1 MIDKSQLI
9 FSINNTIGNSK
20 SSKTIHA
27 FNLSARTSK
36 PTIYNVV
43 QKTKWLKKIQL
54 SLIHASSLAIG
65 AGIAS
70 VAIIAV
76 FLAFGTFNDSPEL
89 VVAPTPK
96 IQEVGPTKI
105 TAATFMENGSPILG
119 DPNAPITM
127 VEFGDYQCFF
137 CNKFFHDTEDALL
150 KNYVETGKVKVIF
163 KDFTIIGADSIAAAN
178 AAHCASDQ
186 GKFWEYHDTLYNHW
200 TGENNGWAS
209 SDNLLQFAGELG
221 LDTDEFSKC
230 MTDSKYAQ
238 NIVNSNQD
246 AKDLGLTGTP
256 AFFIIGP
263 DNKVTKIGGAQPYD
277 VFERIFNSE
286 LEK

>member
-1 MIDKSQLI
+1 M
-9 FSINNTIGNSK
+9 
-20 SSKTIHA
+20 IHA
-27 FNLSARTSK
+27 
-36 PTIYNVV
+36 P
-43 QKTKWLKKIQL
+43 
-54 SLIHASSLAIG
+54 SLAIG

-70 VAIIAV
+70 VAIIVA
-76 FLAFGTFNDSPEL
+76 FLALDIFNDDTEL
-89 VVAPTPK
+89 AVEPTPT
-96 IQEVGPTKI
+96 IQESGPAKI
-105 TAATFMENGSPILG
+105 TASTFLENGSPVLG
-119 DPNAPITM
+119 NPNAPITM

-137 CNKFFHDTEDALL
+137 CNKFFHETEDSLL
-150 KNYVETGKVKVIF
+150 KNYIETGKVKVIF
-163 KDFTIIGADSIAAAN
+163 KDFTIIGADSITAAN

-200 TGENNGWAS
+200 TGENNGWVS
-209 SDNLLQFAGELG
+209 SENLLQFAGDLG
-221 LDTDEFSKC
+221 LEMDQFSKC
-230 MTDSKYAQ
+230 ITDSKYSQSIAK
-238 NIVNSNQD
+238 SNQD

>member
-1 MIDKSQLI
+1 MI
-9 FSINNTIGNSK
+9 
-20 SSKTIHA
+20 H
-27 FNLSARTSK
+27 
-36 PTIYNVV
+36 V
-43 QKTKWLKKIQL
+43 
-54 SLIHASSLAIG
+54 SSLAIG

-70 VAIIAV
+70 VTIISV
-76 FLAFGTFNDSPEL
+76 FLVFGTFNDKPEL
-89 VVAPTPK
+89 VVAPTPA
-96 IQEVGPTKI
+96 IQETGPAQI
-105 TAATFMENGSPILG
+105 TEATFMENGSPILG

-137 CNKFFHDTEDALL
+137 CNKFFHETEDVLL

-163 KDFTIIGADSIAAAN
+163 KDFTIIGADSIVAAN

-209 SDNLLQFAGELG
+209 SNNLLQFAVELE

-230 MTDSKYAQ
+230 MIDSKHTPS
-238 NIVNSNQD
+238 IINSNQD

-277 VFERIFNSE
+277 VFEKIFNSE

>member
-1 MIDKSQLI
+1 M
-9 FSINNTIGNSK
+9 
-20 SSKTIHA
+20 
-27 FNLSARTSK
+27 
-36 PTIYNVV
+36 
-43 QKTKWLKKIQL
+43 
-54 SLIHASSLAIG
+54 IHASSLAIG

-76 FLAFGTFNDSPEL
+76 FLVFGTFNDKPEL
-89 VVAPTPK
+89 AVAPTPT
-96 IQEVGPTKI
+96 IQESGPAKI

-119 DPNAPITM
+119 DPNAPITV

-137 CNKFFHDTEDALL
+137 CNKFFHETEDSLL

-163 KDFTIIGADSIAAAN
+163 KDFTIIGADSITAAN

-238 NIVNSNQD
+238 SIVNSNQD

-277 VFERIFNSE
+277 VFEKIFNSE

>member
-1 MIDKSQLI
+1 MI
-9 FSINNTIGNSK
+9 
-20 SSKTIHA
+20 H
-27 FNLSARTSK
+27 
-36 PTIYNVV
+36 V
-43 QKTKWLKKIQL
+43 
-54 SLIHASSLAIG
+54 SSLAIG

-70 VAIIAV
+70 VTIISV
-76 FLAFGTFNDSPEL
+76 FLVFGTFNDKPEL
-89 VVAPTPK
+89 VVAPTPA
-96 IQEVGPTKI
+96 IQETGPAQI
-105 TAATFMENGSPILG
+105 TEATFMENGSPILG

-137 CNKFFHDTEDALL
+137 CNKFFHETEDVLL

-163 KDFTIIGADSIAAAN
+163 KDFTIIGADSIVAAN

-209 SDNLLQFAGELG
+209 SNNLLQFAVELE

-230 MTDSKYAQ
+230 MIDSKHTP
-238 NIVNSNQD
+238 IIINSNQD

-277 VFERIFNSE
+277 VFEKIFNSE

>member
-1 MIDKSQLI
+1 M
-9 FSINNTIGNSK
+9 
-20 SSKTIHA
+20 IHA
-27 FNLSARTSK
+27 
-36 PTIYNVV
+36 P
-43 QKTKWLKKIQL
+43 
-54 SLIHASSLAIG
+54 SLAIG

-70 VAIIAV
+70 VAIIVA
-76 FLAFGTFNDSPEL
+76 FLALDIFNDDTEL
-89 VVAPTPK
+89 AVELTPT
-96 IQEVGPTKI
+96 IQESGPVKI
-105 TAATFMENGSPILG
+105 TASTFLENGSPILG
-119 DPNAPITM
+119 NPNAPITM

-137 CNKFFHDTEDALL
+137 CNKFFHETEDSLL
-150 KNYVETGKVKVIF
+150 KNYIETGKIKVIF
-163 KDFTIIGADSIAAAN
+163 KDFTIIGADSITAAN

-209 SDNLLQFAGELG
+209 SDNLLQFAGDLG
-221 LDTDEFSKC
+221 LEIDQFSKC
-230 MTDSKYAQ
+230 ITDSKYSQSIAK
-238 NIVNSNQD
+238 SNQD

>member
-1 MIDKSQLI
+1 MSVY
-9 FSINNTIGNSK
+9 
-20 SSKTIHA
+20 A
-27 FNLSARTSK
+27 FYQVR
-36 PTIYNVV
+36 
-43 QKTKWLKKIQL
+43 
-54 SLIHASSLAIG
+54 
-65 AGIAS
+65 
-70 VAIIAV
+70 V
-76 FLAFGTFNDSPEL
+76 F
-89 VVAPTPK
+89 K
-96 IQEVGPTKI
+96 
-105 TAATFMENGSPILG
+105 
-119 DPNAPITM
+119 
-127 VEFGDYQCFF
+127 CFF
-137 CNKFFHDTEDALL
+137 CNKFFHDTEDSLL

-209 SDNLLQFAGELG
+209 SDNLLQFAGELE
-221 LDTDEFSKC
+221 LNTDEFSKC

-238 NIVNSNQD
+238 SIANSNQD

>member
-1 MIDKSQLI
+1 
-9 FSINNTIGNSK
+9 
-20 SSKTIHA
+20 
-27 FNLSARTSK
+27 
-36 PTIYNVV
+36 
-43 QKTKWLKKIQL
+43 
-54 SLIHASSLAIG
+54 LIHVSSLAIG

-70 VAIIAV
+70 VAIISV
-76 FLAFGTFNDSPEL
+76 FLVFGTFNDKPEL
-89 VVAPTPK
+89 VVAPTPA
-96 IQEVGPTKI
+96 IQETGPAQI
-105 TAATFMENGSPILG
+105 TEATFMENGSPILG

-137 CNKFFHDTEDALL
+137 CNKFFHETEDVLL

-163 KDFTIIGADSIAAAN
+163 KDFTIIGADSIVAAN

-186 GKFWEYHDTLYNHW
+186 GKFWEYHNTLYNHW

-209 SDNLLQFAGELG
+209 SNNLLQFAVELE

-230 MTDSKYAQ
+230 MIDSKHTPS
-238 NIVNSNQD
+238 IINSNQD

-277 VFERIFNSE
+277 VFEKIFNSE